1 MEWAW
6 RGLVMSWGEF
16 LGQVLSW
23 RKRDI
28 LPVFLKTGRHQC
40 DQYAGAGSECLKDWG
55 GKNSKATVAGKGHW
69 AGTLDGTSSR
79 FVRWKVIR
87 GDPFAAFFFSRGGTK
102 AVIEHLKRRGK
113 NFYFEPC
120 KPCLDVNSEGIQSLS
135 LQRSTKTLNRCLLDI
150 YCWVWRHCKHFCL
163 GQEK

>member
-87 GDPFAAFFFSRGGTK
+87 GDPFAAFFSHVE
-102 AVIEHLKRRGK
+102 ALRRWS
-113 NFYFEPC
+113 N
-120 KPCLDVNSEGIQSLS
+120 I
-135 LQRSTKTLNRCLLDI
+135 
-150 YCWVWRHCKHFCL
+150 
-163 GQEK
+163 